1 MLAMHEIEDVIVKIH
16 ATPHQS
22 ALVVAGAGSSAL
34 SWLLGVS
41 GASRTLLEALVPY
54 GRFSMIDLVGQEP
67 AQYVSP
73 QNARAMA
80 RAAYRR
86 GLTLREDDFPVVG
99 LACTATIA
107 TDRPKR
113 GDHRACIAAW
123 DDTRVATYNLTLD
136 KGFRD
141 RAGEEEVVSRLV
153 IYALARAFGVAADL
167 DLQRDL
173 GLTGREQPEIL
184 SEAHPGPVQRLLSGE
199 VNLVL
204 AQPDG
209 RLTPSDAPVAPGRPA
224 PGLSPAGSQTGNR
237 SKLAVLPGSFSPLH
251 YGHEELARSAGEML
265 DCAVVYELS
274 VLNVDKP
281 PLTESEIMRRVGG
294 FAGRGSVALTRAPT
308 FRKKADL
315 FPGCVFVI
323 GWDTLIRLIDPKY
336 YGGEE
341 VAMLTALA
349 EIWALGCRFLVA
361 GRESGGVFHTLAEVA
376 IPPGFRPLFKAIP
389 EGRFRADVSSTQL
402 RELEERDG

>member
-1 MLAMHEIEDVIVKIH
+1 MSEIEDVIVKIH
-16 ATPHQS
+16 ATPHKS
-22 ALVVAGAGSSAL
+22 VLVAAGAGSSAM

-41 GASRTLLEALVPY
+41 GASRTLLETLVPY

-73 QNARAMA
+73 ENARDMA

-86 GLTLREDDFPVVG
+86 GLALREDDSPVVG

-123 DDTRVATYNLTLD
+123 DDTQVTAYNLTLD
-136 KGFRD
+136 KGHRD
-141 RAGEEEVVSRLV
+141 RVGEEEVVSRLV
-153 IYALARAFGVAADL
+153 IQAMAQAFDVEADL
-167 DLQRDL
+167 NL
-173 GLTGREQPEIL
+173 GLTEVERPEIITQH
-184 SEAHPGPVQRLLSGE
+184 HPSPVQRLLSGE
-199 VNLVL
+199 VNTVM
-204 AQPDG
+204 AHPDG
-209 RLTPSDAPVAPGRPA
+209 RLTVRDEPLAPN
-224 PGLSPAGSQTGNR
+224 LSQSGDDGDSSGF
-237 SKLAVLPGSFSPLH
+237 AVLPGSFSPLH
-251 YGHEELARSAGEML
+251 YGHEELARIAGEML
-265 DCAVVYELS
+265 GREVVYELS

-281 PLTESEIMRRVGG
+281 PLEESEIMRRVGQFSG
-294 FAGRGSVALTRAPT
+294 RLPGKDAGKGRVALTRAPT
-308 FRKKADL
+308 FRTKADR

-341 VAMLTALA
+341 AAMLTALA

-361 GRESGGVFHTLAEVA
+361 GRASGGVFHTLDEVA
-376 IPPGFRPLFKAIP
+376 IPPGFRPLFQAIP
-389 EGRFRADVSSTQL
+389 ENSFRADISSTEL
-402 RELEERDG
+402 RERGG

>member
-1 MLAMHEIEDVIVKIH
+1 MNEIDDAIVKIH
-16 ATPHQS
+16 ATPHKA

-34 SWLLGVS
+34 SWLLGIS
-41 GASRTLLEALVPY
+41 GASRTLLEARVPY
-54 GRFSMIDLVGQEP
+54 GRFSMIDLVGREP

-73 QNARAMA
+73 QNARDMA

-86 GLTLREDDFPVVG
+86 GLTLREDDSPVVG

-123 DDTRVATYNLTLD
+123 DDTQVTTYNLTLD
-136 KGFRD
+136 KGRRD

-153 IYALARAFGVAADL
+153 IYALGRAFGLAAAL
-167 DLQRDL
+167 DLERDV
-173 GLTGREQPEIL
+173 GLTGAEQPEITTV
-184 SEAHPGPVQRLLSGE
+184 AHPGPIQRLLSGE
-199 VNLVL
+199 VDLVL

-209 RLTPSDAPVAPGRPA
+209 RLTARAAALVPGAPPPDLSAPGAA
-224 PGLSPAGSQTGNR
+224 PEGKPGG
-237 SKLAVLPGSFSPLH
+237 LAVLPGSFSPLH
-251 YGHEELARSAGEML
+251 YGHEELARIAGEML
-265 DCAVVYELS
+265 GCPVVYELS

-281 PLTESEIMRRVGG
+281 PLAESEIMRRVGG
-294 FAGRGSVALTRAPT
+294 FAGRGRVALTRAPT

-323 GWDTLIRLIDPKY
+323 GWDTLTRLIDPKY

-376 IPPGFRPLFKAIP
+376 IPPGFQPLFRAIP
-389 EGRFRADVSSTQL
+389 ERRFRADVSSTQL
-402 RELEERDG
+402 RELGERGE